1 MGRTHPATGGV
12 PLHDGLL
19 LQYIPWGDPT
29 EATASQA
36 LGEAQHF
43 FYDSPEC
50 SERIPVPPARQHPV
64 PETRGGASRS
74 KLPGGIYLFE
84 SRADRVR
91 MGFALSTGRAAVAP
105 QLKRLRDIDD
115 GHLLHQALQQYQE
128 WYEASPE
135 KAAPAFA
142 PGDSVRLA
150 GTRETFTVHKV
161 TPIRDG
167 SVQYR
172 LRDAAGGRR
181 MAFEEDL
188 EALPTSAQD
197 PEDWILRPPAPAD
210 RTALA
215 LTLAKLST
223 PLTDV
228 VYSYQSSRTVF
239 RPYQFRPV
247 LKLMSSD
254 RQRLLIADEVGLGKT
269 IEAGLI
275 WNELEQRTH
284 LRRSSGRR
292 GGTHFR
298 GLVVCPAALVTK
310 WQNEMR
316 DRFDRQLRVL
326 DKEGMAELVELFRS
340 GDTSE
345 PFAGVVSLERLRRAG
360 QLDELS
366 ELQPRFDLVIVD
378 EAHYLRNASSRSHA
392 AAALLADWADALI
405 FLSATPLNLGNQD
418 LYNLVHL
425 LDEASFPEPKVFEN
439 QLEPNRHLNAV
450 AVGLAEGAADT
461 PDGARSL
468 HSRLMRV
475 PTSAH
480 GRITARRPE
489 FGRLRELL
497 RAGAPLS
504 PQQRAD
510 ARRCIAELNALAGI
524 VNRTRKA
531 DTPDRKALREA
542 EDVSVRW
549 TPQERAFYDGLH
561 AWCLERAARSGM
573 AAAFAA
579 QMWLRQAA
587 SCIPAMQQR
596 LRERFSPP
604 PAEEEA
610 AEELLYD
617 SEIVEDSEDAS
628 NGSRTRLAASP
639 ASLARELA
647 DQADDLSTLRLLLRE
662 LPVDTKFEQ
671 FKNML
676 HGARTK
682 GMRQAM
688 VFSFFTRTLEYL
700 EERLTPEFKVRVM
713 HGKTPPAERERI
725 MKDFRAGA
733 FDLLLVSEVGSEGLD
748 FEFCNV
754 LVNYDLPW
762 NPMRVE
768 QRIGRLDRFGQQ
780 HEKIFIFNMQV
791 PGTIE
796 TDIFQRLYT
805 RIGVFRDSIGELEP
819 ILRGRLKELHRIV
832 LDPHLSPE
840 QRRRQV
846 DRIAVAQVD
855 REKDLESLNEAQAL
869 LTGLDGLL
877 IEGFDETSP
886 GRGRYLGAREI
897 RGLVECFLT
906 DSGYGLLRDVP
917 HEGDLVDVTGSGDL
931 LKAMYKAMDTGA
943 FPQPRDD
950 LLARLKS
957 GSPTRFSLTASAS
970 SSSGAPLLSVRHP
983 LVRTAQWWYDQ
994 RSETL
999 QRYGRVR
1006 LPGLPPGSRCLVEV
1020 RLARS
1025 DGARSRRELW
1035 TTALDVGTMQEVP
1048 EVGTALLT
1056 SLARGELTGAD
1067 EPLPPDVDALLT
1079 DALEEVQALAALQE
1093 RETKRLYEAE
1103 NTRLAEGRR
1112 ATVSD
1117 TFHVKIARAR
1127 RLALQV
1133 DHPSIR
1139 RLHESRVTHLETR
1152 RDALLAQM
1160 EGESRFSLST
1170 ETVALV
1176 LVEGA

>member
-1 MGRTHPATGGV
+1 MIKAT
-12 PLHDGLL
+12 
-19 LQYIPWGDPT
+19 PT
-29 EATASQA
+29 
-36 LGEAQHF
+36 
-43 FYDSPEC
+43 
-50 SERIPVPPARQHPV
+50 
-64 PETRGGASRS
+64 
-74 KLPGGIYLFE
+74 
-84 SRADRVR
+84 
-91 MGFALSTGRAAVAP
+91 
-105 QLKRLRDIDD
+105 
-115 GHLLHQALQQYQE
+115 
-128 WYEASPE
+128 
-135 KAAPAFA
+135 
-142 PGDSVRLA
+142 
-150 GTRETFTVHKV
+150 
-161 TPIRDG
+161 RDG
-167 SVQYR
+167 GVQYR
-172 LRDAAGGRR
+172 LQDASGGRSR

-188 EALPTSAQD
+188 EALPPSSDD
-197 PEDWILRPPAPAD
+197 PEDWILRPPTPAD

-228 VYSYQSSRTVF
+228 VYSYQSSRTIF

-284 LRRSSGRR
+284 LRRPSGRR

-316 DRFDRQLRVL
+316 DRFDRDLCVL
-326 DKEGMAELVELFRS
+326 DKEGMTKLVELFRS

-360 QLDELS
+360 QLDELA

-450 AVGLAEGAADT
+450 AVGIAEGGADT
-461 PDGARSL
+461 TDGARAL

-475 PTSAH
+475 QTSTY
-480 GRITARRPE
+480 GKITARRPE
-489 FGRLRELL
+489 FRRLRELL
-497 RAGAPLS
+497 STGEPLS
-504 PQQRAD
+504 PRQRAE
-510 ARRCIAELNALAGI
+510 ARRCIAELNALAGV

-542 EDVSVRW
+542 EDVAVRW
-549 TPQERAFYDGLH
+549 TSQERAFYDGLH

-573 AAAFAA
+573 AAGFAA

-596 LRERFSPP
+596 LRERFSPR
-604 PAEEEA
+604 PAEEET

-617 SEIVEDSEDAS
+617 SEVVDDSEDTP
-628 NGSRTRLAASP
+628 NGNRTRSAASP
-639 ASLARELA
+639 ESLAHELA
-647 DQADDLSTLRLLLRE
+647 KQADDLSMLRPLLRE
-662 LPVDTKFEQ
+662 LPVDTKFER
-671 FKNML
+671 FKDML
-676 HGARTK
+676 RGARTK

-713 HGKTPPAERERI
+713 HGKIPPAERERI

-796 TDIFQRLYT
+796 TDIFQRLYS
-805 RIGVFRDSIGELEP
+805 RIGVFQDSIGELEP

-846 DRIAVAQVD
+846 DRIAVARVD
-855 REKDLESLNEAQAL
+855 REKDLESLNKAQAL

-886 GRGRYLGAREI
+886 GRGRYLGPQEI

-917 HEGDLVDVTGSGDL
+917 HEDDLVDVAGSGDL
-931 LKAMYKAMDTGA
+931 LKTMYEAMDTGA
-943 FPQPRDD
+943 FPHPRGD

-957 GSPTRFSLTASAS
+957 GSPTRFCLTASAS
-970 SSSGAPLLSVRHP
+970 SASGVPLLSVRHP
-983 LVRTAQWWYDQ
+983 LVRTAQWWYEQ
-994 RSETL
+994 QPEPL
-999 QRYGRVR
+999 LRYGRAR
-1006 LPGLPPGSRCLVEV
+1006 LPGLPPGSRYLVEV
-1020 RLARS
+1020 RLART
-1025 DGARSRRELW
+1025 DGTRSRRELW
-1035 TTALDVGTMQEVP
+1035 TTAVDIRTMREVP

-1056 SLARGELTGAD
+1056 SLARGELTSAD
-1067 EPLPPDVDALLT
+1067 KSLPAAVDALLT
-1079 DALEEVQALAALQE
+1079 EALEEVQALAAVQE
-1093 RETKRLYEAE
+1093 RTTKRLYEAE
-1103 NTRLAEGRR
+1103 NARLAEGRR

-1117 TFHVKIARAR
+1117 TFHVKISRSR
-1127 RLALQV
+1127 RLAHEV
-1133 DHPSIR
+1133 SHPSIR
-1139 RLHESRVTHLETR
+1139 RLYESRATHLETR
-1152 RDALLAQM
+1152 REALLAQM
-1160 EGESRFSLST
+1160 ERDARFSLST

-1176 LVEGA
+1176 LVEGD

>member
-1 MGRTHPATGGV
+1 M
-12 PLHDGLL
+12 
-19 LQYIPWGDPT
+19 
-29 EATASQA
+29 
-36 LGEAQHF
+36 
-43 FYDSPEC
+43 
-50 SERIPVPPARQHPV
+50 
-64 PETRGGASRS
+64 
-74 KLPGGIYLFE
+74 
-84 SRADRVR
+84 
-91 MGFALSTGRAAVAP
+91 STGRAAVAP

>member
-1 MGRTHPATGGV
+1 MGGSRPTAGDL
-12 PLHDGLL
+12 PLNDDRIR
-19 LQYIPWGDPT
+19 LQYIPWGDPA
-29 EATASQA
+29 EAAA
-36 LGEAQHF
+36 AQTLESAQRF

-50 SERIPVPPARQHPV
+50 SDRVPVPQAQQHPV
-64 PETRGGASRS
+64 PTGGDFRS
-74 KLPGGIYLFE
+74 KLPGGIYIFE
-84 SRADRVR
+84 SRADRVVV
-91 MGFALSTGRAAVAP
+91 GFALGNGTTCVPP
-105 QLKRLRDIDD
+105 QRKRLRDIDD
-115 GHLLHQALQQYQE
+115 GHLLHQALLQYRE
-128 WYEASPE
+128 WCH
-135 KAAPAFA
+135 AAPAHATPAFG

-150 GTRETFTVHKV
+150 GTREVFTVVKA

-167 SVQYR
+167 SIQYR
-172 LRDAAGGRR
+172 LRDARGARR

-188 EALPTSAQD
+188 EALPPDADD
-197 PEDWILRPPAPAD
+197 PEDWIIRPPAPAD
-210 RTALA
+210 RTALV

-284 LRRSSGRR
+284 LRRSPGQR

-316 DRFDRQLRVL
+316 DRFDRQLRIL
-326 DKEGMAELVELFRS
+326 DREGMAELVELFRS
-340 GDTSE
+340 GDTSQ

-360 QLDELS
+360 QLDELA

-450 AVGLAEGAADT
+450 AVGIAEGRADT
-461 PDGARSL
+461 RDGARSL
-468 HSRLMRV
+468 YTQLMRV
-475 PTSAH
+475 KSSTY

-489 FGRLRELL
+489 FHRLRELL
-497 RAGAPLS
+497 SAGEPLS
-504 PQQRAD
+504 SSQRAE

-524 VNRTRKA
+524 INRTRKA
-531 DTPDRKALREA
+531 DTPDRKATREA
-542 EDVSVRW
+542 EDVAVRW
-549 TPQERAFYDGLH
+549 TPQERAFYDDLH

-596 LRERFSPP
+596 LRERFSPRP
-604 PAEEEA
+604 VEEKA

-617 SEIVEDSEDAS
+617 SEVVDDSEDAS
-628 NGSRTRLAASP
+628 TSSRTSTAAS
-639 ASLARELA
+639 ANSLARELA
-647 DQADDLSTLRLLLRE
+647 EQADDLSRLGPLLRD
-662 LPVDTKFEQ
+662 LPVDTKFER
-671 FKNML
+671 FRDML
-676 HGARTK
+676 LGARAK

-700 EERLTPEFKVRVM
+700 AERLTPEFKVRVM
-713 HGKTPPAERERI
+713 HGKTPPADRERI

-796 TDIFQRLYT
+796 TDIFQRLYA
-805 RIGVFRDSIGELEP
+805 RIGVFQDSIGELEP

-832 LDPHLSPE
+832 LDPHLTLE

-855 REKDLESLNEAQAL
+855 REKDLERLNEAQAL

-886 GRGRYLGAREI
+886 GRGRYLGPQEI

-906 DSGYGLLRDVP
+906 DSGFGQLRVVRPD
-917 HEGDLVDVTGSGDL
+917 DNLVEVTGSTDL
-931 LKAMYKAMDTGA
+931 LRAMYEAMDAGA
-943 FPQPRDD
+943 FSHPRDD

-957 GSPTRFSLTASAS
+957 GSPVRFSLTASAS
-970 SSSGAPLLSVRHP
+970 SSSGTPLLSVRHP
-983 LVRTAQWWYDQ
+983 LVRTAQRWYEQ
-994 RSETL
+994 HPEPL
-999 QRYGRVR
+999 LRYGRAR
-1006 LPGLPPGSRCLVEV
+1006 LPGLPPGSRYLVEV
-1020 RLARS
+1020 RLART
-1025 DGARSRRELW
+1025 DGTRSRRELW
-1035 TTALDVGTMQEVP
+1035 TTAVDVETMREVP

-1056 SLARGELTGAD
+1056 ALARGELISAD
-1067 EPLPPDVDALLT
+1067 VPLPADIDTLLAEALQ
-1079 DALEEVQALAALQE
+1079 EVQALAAVQE
-1093 RETKRLYEAE
+1093 RTSKLAYEAE

-1117 TFHVKIARAR
+1117 TFQLKISRSR
-1127 RLALQV
+1127 RLAHEV
-1133 DHPSIR
+1133 SHPSIR
-1139 RLHESRVTHLETR
+1139 RLYESRTTHLETR

-1160 EGESRFSLST
+1160 EREARFSLST

-1176 LVEGA
+1176 LVEGE

>member
-1 MGRTHPATGGV
+1 MSDGG
-12 PLHDGLL
+12 
-19 LQYIPWGDPT
+19 
-29 EATASQA
+29 
-36 LGEAQHF
+36 
-43 FYDSPEC
+43 
-50 SERIPVPPARQHPV
+50 
-64 PETRGGASRS
+64 
-74 KLPGGIYLFE
+74 
-84 SRADRVR
+84 
-91 MGFALSTGRAAVAP
+91 AAVAP
-105 QLKRLRDIDD
+105 QLKRLRDVDD
-115 GHLLHQALQQYQE
+115 GHLLHQALLQYQE
-128 WYEASPE
+128 WCA
-135 KAAPAFA
+135 AAPEEATPAFG
-142 PGDSVRLA
+142 PGDLVRLA
-150 GTRETFTVHKV
+150 GRREAFTVIKV
-161 TPIRDG
+161 TPTRDG
-167 SVQYR
+167 GVQYR
-172 LRDAAGGRR
+172 LQDAAGRRR

-188 EALPTSAQD
+188 EALPPSTED

-360 QLDELS
+360 QLDELA

-450 AVGLAEGAADT
+450 AVGLAEGSADT

-489 FGRLRELL
+489 FRRLRELL
-497 RAGAPLS
+497 RTGAPLS
-504 PQQRAD
+504 PQQRAE
-510 ARRCIAELNALAGI
+510 ARRCIAELNALAGV

-542 EDVSVRW
+542 EDVKVVW
-549 TPQERAFYDGLH
+549 TSRERAFYDDLH
-561 AWCLERAARSGM
+561 AWCLERAARSGT
-573 AAAFAA
+573 AAGFAA

-596 LRERFSPP
+596 LRERFSPQP
-604 PAEEEA
+604 TEDEA

-617 SEIVEDSEDAS
+617 SEVVDDSADTL
-628 NGSRTRLAASP
+628 NGSRARSAASP
-639 ASLARELA
+639 ESLARELA
-647 DQADDLSTLRLLLRE
+647 EQADDLSTLRSLLRE
-662 LPVDTKFEQ
+662 LPVDTKFER
-671 FKNML
+671 FADML
-676 HGARTK
+676 RGARAK

-713 HGKTPPAERERI
+713 HGKTPPVERERV

-780 HEKIFIFNMQV
+780 HEKIFVFNMQV

-796 TDIFQRLYT
+796 TDIFQRLYE
-805 RIGVFRDSIGELEP
+805 RIGVFQDSIGELEP

-832 LDPHLSPE
+832 LDPHLTAE
-840 QRRRQV
+840 QRQRQV
-846 DRIAVAQVD
+846 DRIAVARVD
-855 REKDLESLNEAQAL
+855 REKDLETLNDAQAL

-877 IEGFDETSP
+877 IEGFDENSP
-886 GRGRYLGAREI
+886 GGGRYLGPREI

-906 DSGYGLLRDVP
+906 DSGYGLLREVP
-917 HEGDLVDVTGSGDL
+917 HEDDLVDISGSGDL
-931 LKAMYKAMDTGA
+931 LRTMYSAMDAGA
-943 FPQPRDD
+943 FSQPRGD

-957 GSPTRFSLTASAS
+957 DGPMRACFTASTSSAS
-970 SSSGAPLLSVRHP
+970 GVPLLSVRHP

-994 RSETL
+994 RSEML

-1006 LPGLPPGSRCLVEV
+1006 LPGLPPGSRYLVEV
-1020 RLARS
+1020 RLARA
-1025 DGARSRRELW
+1025 DGTRSRRELW
-1035 TTALDVGTMQEVP
+1035 TTAVDVRTMREVA

-1067 EPLPPDVDALLT
+1067 EPLSADADALLT
-1079 DALEEVQALAALQE
+1079 DALEEVQALAAVQE
-1093 RETKRLYEAE
+1093 RTTKRLYEAE

>member
-1 MGRTHPATGGV
+1 M
-12 PLHDGLL
+12 LHRAL
-19 LQYIPWGDPT
+19 LQYREWCAAVPD
-29 EATASQA
+29 EAT
-36 LGEAQHF
+36 
-43 FYDSPEC
+43 
-50 SERIPVPPARQHPV
+50 
-64 PETRGGASRS
+64 
-74 KLPGGIYLFE
+74 
-84 SRADRVR
+84 
-91 MGFALSTGRAAVAP
+91 
-105 QLKRLRDIDD
+105 
-115 GHLLHQALQQYQE
+115 
-128 WYEASPE
+128 
-135 KAAPAFA
+135 PAFVR
-142 PGDSVRLA
+142 GNLVRLA
-150 GTRETFTVHKV
+150 GRQETFTVLKA
-161 TPIRDG
+161 TPTRDG

-172 LRDAAGGRR
+172 LQDATGGRR
-181 MAFEEDL
+181 LAFEEDL
-188 EALPTSAQD
+188 EALPPSTDD

-284 LRRSSGRR
+284 LRRSSGGRS
-292 GGTHFR
+292 GTHFR

-316 DRFDRQLRVL
+316 DRFDRHLRVL

-360 QLDELS
+360 QLDELA

-450 AVGLAEGAADT
+450 AVGLTEGRADT

-475 PTSAH
+475 QTSTY

-489 FGRLRELL
+489 FLRLKELL
-497 RAGAPLS
+497 KSGAPLS
-504 PQQRAD
+504 PHQRAE
-510 ARRCIAELNALAGI
+510 ARRCIAELNALAGV

-542 EDVSVRW
+542 KDVAVAW
-549 TPQERAFYDGLH
+549 TSQEREFYDNLH

-573 AAAFAA
+573 AAGFAA

-596 LRERFSPP
+596 LRERFSPR

-610 AEELLYD
+610 AEELLYE
-617 SEIVEDSEDAS
+617 SEVVDDATDENS
-628 NGSRTRLAASP
+628 PVPAAS
-639 ASLARELA
+639 AEKLAREMA
-647 DQADDLSTLRLLLRE
+647 EQADDLSALRSLLRE
-662 LPVDTKFEQ
+662 LPVDTKFERFTQ
-671 FKNML
+671 ML
-676 HGARTK
+676 RSARTK

-713 HGKTPPAERERI
+713 HGKTPPVERERI
-725 MKDFRAGA
+725 MKDFRDGA

-796 TDIFQRLYT
+796 TDIFQRLYM
-805 RIGVFRDSIGELEP
+805 RIGVFQDSIGELEP

-832 LDPHLSPE
+832 LDPHLTPE
-840 QRRRQV
+840 QRRHQV
-846 DRIAVAQVD
+846 DRIEVARVD
-855 REKDLESLNEAQAL
+855 REKDLESLNDAQAL

-886 GRGRYLGAREI
+886 GKGRYLGPKEI

-906 DSGYGLLRDVP
+906 DSGYGRLREVP
-917 HEGDLVDVTGSGDL
+917 HEDDLVDIAGSSDL
-931 LKAMYKAMDTGA
+931 LKAMYEAMDAGA
-943 FPQPRDD
+943 FPHPRGD
-950 LLARLKS
+950 LLGRLKS
-957 GSPTRFSLTASAS
+957 GSPMRFCFTASVS
-970 SSSGAPLLSVRHP
+970 SASGAPLLSVRHP

-994 RSETL
+994 RPEL
-999 QRYGRVR
+999 LLRYGRAR
-1006 LPGLPPGSRCLVEV
+1006 LPGLPPGSHYLVEV
-1020 RLARS
+1020 RLART
-1025 DGARSRRELW
+1025 DGTRSRRELW
-1035 TTALDVGTMQEVP
+1035 TTAVDIRTMREVP

-1056 SLARGELTGAD
+1056 SLARGELTGTD
-1067 EPLPPDVDALLT
+1067 EPLPADVDT
-1079 DALEEVQALAALQE
+1079 MIVETLEEVQALAAVQE
-1093 RETKRLYEAE
+1093 RATKRLYEAE
-1103 NTRLAEGRR
+1103 NMRLAEGRR
-1112 ATVSD
+1112 ATVRD
-1117 TFHVKIARAR
+1117 TLQLKIARAR
-1127 RLALQV
+1127 RLAHEV

-1160 EGESRFSLST
+1160 ERDARFSLST
-1170 ETVALV
+1170 EPVALV
-1176 LVEGA
+1176 LVEGD

>member
-1 MGRTHPATGGV
+1 M
-12 PLHDGLL
+12 
-19 LQYIPWGDPT
+19 
-29 EATASQA
+29 EALT
-36 LGEAQHF
+36 EAQHM
-43 FYDSPEC
+43 FYDSPEY
-50 SERIPVPPARQHPV
+50 SDRIPVPAARQHPV
-64 PETRGGASRS
+64 PQAIGGDARSR
-74 KLPGGIYLFE
+74 LPRGIYLFE
-84 SRADRVR
+84 SRADRFLV
-91 MGFALSTGRAAVAP
+91 GFALCSGADAVAP
-105 QLKRLRDIDD
+105 QRKRLRDIDD
-115 GHLLHQALQQYQE
+115 GHMLHRALLQYRE
-128 WYEASPE
+128 WC
-135 KAAPAFA
+135 AAVPDEVTPAFA
-142 PGDSVRLA
+142 RGDLVRLA
-150 GTRETFTVHKV
+150 ARQETFTVIRA
-161 TPIRDG
+161 TPTRDG
-167 SVQYR
+167 GIHYR
-172 LRDAAGGRR
+172 LQDATGRHR

-188 EALPTSAQD
+188 EALPPSTEE
-197 PEDWILRPPAPAD
+197 PEDWILRPPVAAD

-284 LRRSSGRR
+284 LRRASVRR

-316 DRFDRQLRVL
+316 DRFDRHLRVL

-340 GDTSE
+340 GDTNE

-360 QLDELS
+360 QLDELA

-425 LDEASFPEPKVFEN
+425 LDESSFPDPKVFEN
-439 QLEPNRHLNAV
+439 QIEPNRHLNAV
-450 AVGLAEGAADT
+450 AVGLAAGDADG
-461 PDGARSL
+461 PDGIRAL

-475 PTSAH
+475 PTSAY
-480 GRITARRPE
+480 GRITAQRPE
-489 FGRLRELL
+489 FRRLQELL
-497 RAGAPLS
+497 ATSAPLS
-504 PQQRAD
+504 PQQLAE
-510 ARRCIAELNALAGI
+510 ARRCIAELNALAGV

-542 EDVSVRW
+542 EDVAVRW
-549 TPQERAFYDGLH
+549 TSQERAFYDNLH
-561 AWCLERAARSGM
+561 AWCLERAARSGT
-573 AAAFAA
+573 AAGFAA

-596 LRERFSPP
+596 LRERFSPRT
-604 PAEEEA
+604 AEDEA
-610 AEELLYD
+610 IEELLYE
-617 SEIVEDSEDAS
+617 SEAVDDTEDVPNDNAS
-628 NGSRTRLAASP
+628 GSAASP
-639 ASLARELA
+639 ERLARELQ
-647 DQADDLSTLRLLLRE
+647 DQADDLSALRSLLGQ
-662 LPVDTKFEQ
+662 LPVDTKFER
-671 FKNML
+671 FAEML
-676 HGARTK
+676 RNARGR

-713 HGKTPPAERERI
+713 HGRTPPIERERI
-725 MKDFRAGA
+725 MKDFRAGE

-796 TDIFQRLYT
+796 TDIFQRLYA
-805 RIGVFRDSIGELEP
+805 RIGVFQDSIGELEP

-832 LDPHLSPE
+832 LDPRLTPE

-846 DRIAVAQVD
+846 DRIAVARAD
-855 REKDLESLNEAQAL
+855 REKDLETLNDAQAL

-886 GRGRYLGAREI
+886 GRGRYLGPKEI
-897 RGLVECFLT
+897 RGLVECFLA
-906 DSGYGLLRDVP
+906 DSGYGLLREVA
-917 HEGDLVDVTGSGDL
+917 HEDDLVDIMGSRDL
-931 LKAMYKAMDTGA
+931 LTTMYAAMDAGA
-943 FPQPRDD
+943 FPHPRGD
-950 LLARLKS
+950 LLARMKS
-957 GSPTRFSLTASAS
+957 GSPMRACFTASTS
-970 SSSGAPLLSVRHP
+970 SVHGVPLLSVRHP
-983 LVRTAQWWYDQ
+983 VVRTAQWWYDQ
-994 RSETL
+994 RPDL
-999 QRYGRVR
+999 LLRYGRAR
-1006 LPGLPPGSRCLVEV
+1006 LPGLPPGSRYLVEV
-1020 RLARS
+1020 RLART
-1025 DGARSRRELW
+1025 DGTRSRRELW
-1035 TTALDVGTMQEVP
+1035 TTTVDIRTMQEMP

-1056 SLARGELTGAD
+1056 SLARGELTHAD
-1067 EPLPPDVDALLT
+1067 EPLPVGIDELLAEAL
-1079 DALEEVQALAALQE
+1079 AEVQALAAVQE
-1093 RETKRLYEAE
+1093 RTTKRLYEAE
-1103 NTRLAEGRR
+1103 NTRLAQGRR
-1112 ATVSD
+1112 ATVRD
-1117 TFHVKIARAR
+1117 TFQVKIAGAR
-1127 RLALQV
+1127 RLAHEV
-1133 DHPSIR
+1133 AHPSIR

-1160 EGESRFSLST
+1160 ERESRFSLST
-1170 ETVALV
+1170 ETISLV
-1176 LVEGA
+1176 LVEGT

>member
-1 MGRTHPATGGV
+1 MP
-12 PLHDGLL
+12 
-19 LQYIPWGDPT
+19 
-29 EATASQA
+29 EA
-36 LGEAQHF
+36 
-43 FYDSPEC
+43 
-50 SERIPVPPARQHPV
+50 
-64 PETRGGASRS
+64 RGGGPRS
-74 KLPGGIYLFE
+74 ELPGGIYLFE
-84 SRADRVR
+84 SRADRVLV
-91 MGFALSTGRAAVAP
+91 GFALSDGGAAVAP
-105 QLKRLRDIDD
+105 QLKRLRDVDD
-115 GHLLHQALQQYQE
+115 GHLLHQALLQYQE
-128 WYEASPE
+128 WCA
-135 KAAPAFA
+135 AAPEEATPAFG
-142 PGDSVRLA
+142 PGDLVRLA
-150 GTRETFTVHKV
+150 GRREAFTVIKV
-161 TPIRDG
+161 TPTRDG
-167 SVQYR
+167 GVQYR
-172 LRDAAGGRR
+172 LQDAAGRRR

-188 EALPTSAQD
+188 EALPPSTED

-247 LKLMSSD
+247 LRLMSSD

-360 QLDELS
+360 QLDELA

-378 EAHYLRNASSRSHA
+378 EAHYLRNASSRSHT

-450 AVGLAEGAADT
+450 AVGLAEGVADT

-480 GRITARRPE
+480 GKITARRPE

-497 RAGAPLS
+497 RTGAPLS
-504 PQQRAD
+504 PQQRAE

-542 EDVSVRW
+542 KDVAVHW

-596 LRERFSPP
+596 LRERFSPR

-617 SEIVEDSEDAS
+617 SEVVDDSEDAPNS
-628 NGSRTRLAASP
+628 SRTRSATSP
-639 ASLARELA
+639 ESLARELA
-647 DQADDLSTLRLLLRE
+647 EQADNLSTLRPLLRE

-671 FKNML
+671 FKGML
-676 HGARTK
+676 RGARDK

-796 TDIFQRLYT
+796 TDIFQRLYA
-805 RIGVFRDSIGELEP
+805 RIGVFQDSIGELEP

-886 GRGRYLGAREI
+886 GKGRYLGPREI

-906 DSGYGLLRDVP
+906 DSGYGLLRDVL
-917 HEGDLVDVTGSGDL
+917 HESDLVDVTGSGDL
-931 LKAMYKAMDTGA
+931 LKVMYEAMDTGA
-943 FPQPRDD
+943 FPHPRDD

-983 LVRTAQWWYDQ
+983 LVRTAQWWYEQ
-994 RSETL
+994 HSEL
-999 QRYGRVR
+999 LLRYGRAR
-1006 LPGLPPGSRCLVEV
+1006 LPGLPPGSRYLVEV
-1020 RLARS
+1020 RLARA
-1025 DGARSRRELW
+1025 DGTRSRRELW
-1035 TTALDVGTMQEVP
+1035 TTAVDVRTMREVP

-1067 EPLPPDVDALLT
+1067 EPLSADANALLT
-1079 DALEEVQALAALQE
+1079 DALEEVQALAAVQE
-1093 RETKRLYEAE
+1093 RTTKRLYEA
-1103 NTRLAEGRR
+1103 
-1112 ATVSD
+1112 
-1117 TFHVKIARAR
+1117 
-1127 RLALQV
+1127 
-1133 DHPSIR
+1133 
-1139 RLHESRVTHLETR
+1139 
-1152 RDALLAQM
+1152 
-1160 EGESRFSLST
+1160 
-1170 ETVALV
+1170 
-1176 LVEGA
+1176 

>member
-1 MGRTHPATGGV
+1 MPG
-12 PLHDGLL
+12 
-19 LQYIPWGDPT
+19 
-29 EATASQA
+29 
-36 LGEAQHF
+36 
-43 FYDSPEC
+43 
-50 SERIPVPPARQHPV
+50 
-64 PETRGGASRS
+64 TRGGASRS
-74 KLPGGIYLFE
+74 RLPSGIYLFE
-84 SRADRVR
+84 SRADRARV
-91 MGFALSTGRAAVAP
+91 GFALSNGGDAVAP

-115 GHLLHQALQQYQE
+115 DHLLYQALQQYQE
-128 WYEASPE
+128 WCKASPE
-135 KAAPAFA
+135 KSAPAFA

-150 GTRETFTVHKV
+150 GTREVFTVHKV

-172 LRDAAGGRR
+172 LRDAAGGIR

-188 EALPTSAQD
+188 EALPTSTDD

-326 DKEGMAELVELFRS
+326 DKEGMTELVELFRS

-497 RAGAPLS
+497 RTGAPLS
-504 PQQRAD
+504 PQQRAE

-542 EDVSVRW
+542 EDVSVHW

-596 LRERFSPP
+596 LRERFSPR

-617 SEIVEDSEDAS
+617 SEIVDDSEDAS

-676 HGARTK
+676 RGARTK

-796 TDIFQRLYT
+796 TDIFQRLYA
-805 RIGVFRDSIGELEP
+805 RIGVFQDSIGELEP

-886 GRGRYLGAREI
+886 GRGRYLGPREI

-917 HEGDLVDVTGSGDL
+917 HEDDLVDVSGSGDL
-931 LKAMYKAMDTGA
+931 LKVMYEAMDTGA
-943 FPQPRDD
+943 FPHPRDD

-970 SSSGAPLLSVRHP
+970 STSGTPLLSVRHP
-983 LVRTAQWWYDQ
+983 LVRTAQWWYEQ
-994 RSETL
+994 HPEPL
-999 QRYGRVR
+999 LRYGRAR
-1006 LPGLPPGSRCLVEV
+1006 LPGLPPGSRYLVEV
-1020 RLARS
+1020 RLART
-1025 DGARSRRELW
+1025 DGTRSRRELW
-1035 TTALDVGTMQEVP
+1035 TTAVEVGTMREVP

-1056 SLARGELTGAD
+1056 SLARGELTSAD
-1067 EPLPPDVDALLT
+1067 EPLPADIDMSLA

-1093 RETKRLYEAE
+1093 RTTKRLYEAE

-1117 TFHVKIARAR
+1117 TFQVKIARAR

>member
-1 MGRTHPATGGV
+1 MPQA
-12 PLHDGLL
+12 HDG
-19 LQYIPWGDPT
+19 GT
-29 EATASQA
+29 
-36 LGEAQHF
+36 G
-43 FYDSPEC
+43 
-50 SERIPVPPARQHPV
+50 
-64 PETRGGASRS
+64 S

-84 SRADRVR
+84 SRADRTLV
-91 MGFALSTGRAAVAP
+91 GFALSKGETAVAS
-105 QLKRLRDIDD
+105 QLKRLRDVDD
-115 GHLLHQALQQYQE
+115 GHLLHQALLQYKV
-128 WYEASPE
+128 WH
-135 KAAPAFA
+135 AAVRDEVTPTFA
-142 PGDSVRLA
+142 LGDLVRLA
-150 GTRETFTVHKV
+150 GRRETLTVVKA

-172 LRDAAGGRR
+172 LQDATGGRR

-188 EALPTSAQD
+188 EALPPSTDD

-228 VYSYQSSRTVF
+228 VYSYQSSRTLF

-247 LKLMSSD
+247 LKLMSSE

-284 LRRSSGRR
+284 LRRASARR

-310 WQNEMR
+310 WQHEMR
-316 DRFDRQLRVL
+316 DRFDRHLRVL

-360 QLDELS
+360 QLDELAS
-366 ELQPRFDLVIVD
+366 LQPRFDLVIVD

-425 LDEASFPEPKVFEN
+425 LDESSFPDPRVFEN

-450 AVGLAEGAADT
+450 AVGLTNGDADT
-461 PDGARSL
+461 PDGARAL

-475 PTSAH
+475 QTSSY
-480 GRITARRPE
+480 GRITAHRPE
-489 FGRLRELL
+489 FRRLRELL
-497 RAGAPLS
+497 NTGAPLS
-504 PQQRAD
+504 PQQRAE
-510 ARRCIAELNALAGI
+510 ARRCIAELNALAGV

-542 EDVSVRW
+542 EDVAVRW
-549 TPQERAFYDGLH
+549 TSQERAFYDDLH
-561 AWCLERAARSGM
+561 TWCLQRAARSGT
-573 AAAFAA
+573 AAGFAA

-596 LRERFSPP
+596 LRERFSPR
-604 PAEEEA
+604 PAEDEA
-610 AEELLYD
+610 VEELLYESEVVDD
-617 SEIVEDSEDAS
+617 SEAAPNDNAS
-628 NGSRTRLAASP
+628 RSSAS
-639 ASLARELA
+639 ADRIARELA
-647 DQADDLSTLRLLLRE
+647 EQADDLSTLHSLLRQ
-662 LPVDTKFEQ
+662 LPVDTKFER
-671 FKNML
+671 FAEML
-676 HGARTK
+676 RGARAK

-688 VFSFFTRTLEYL
+688 VFSFFTRTLDYL

-713 HGKTPPAERERI
+713 HGKTPPIERERI
-725 MKDFRAGA
+725 MKDFRSGA

-805 RIGVFRDSIGELEP
+805 RIGVFQDSIGELEP

-832 LDPHLSPE
+832 LDPHLTPE

-846 DRIAVAQVD
+846 DRIAVARVD
-855 REKDLESLNEAQAL
+855 REKDLETLNDAQAL

-877 IEGFDETSP
+877 IEGFDESSP
-886 GRGRYLGAREI
+886 GRGRYLGPQEI
-897 RGLVECFLT
+897 RGLVECFLR
-906 DSGYGLLRDVP
+906 DSGYGLLREVP
-917 HEGDLVDVTGSGDL
+917 HEDGLVDITGSGDL
-931 LKAMYKAMDTGA
+931 LRAMYAAMDAGA
-943 FPQPRDD
+943 FPQPRGD

-957 GSPTRFSLTASAS
+957 GSPMQACFTASAS
-970 SSSGAPLLSVRHP
+970 SASGVPLLSVRHP

-994 RSETL
+994 HPEL
-999 QRYGRVR
+999 LLRYGRVR
-1006 LPGLPPGSRCLVEV
+1006 LPGLPPGSRYLVEV
-1020 RLARS
+1020 RLART
-1025 DGARSRRELW
+1025 DGTRSRRELW
-1035 TTALDVGTMQEVP
+1035 TTAVDVRTMREVP

-1056 SLARGELTGAD
+1056 CLARGELTGAE
-1067 EPLPPDVDALLT
+1067 EPLPVGIDASLADT
-1079 DALEEVQALAALQE
+1079 LEEVQALAALQE
-1093 RETKRLYEAE
+1093 RTTKRLYEAE
-1103 NTRLAEGRR
+1103 NTRFAEGRR

-1117 TFHVKIARAR
+1117 TFQVKIAGAR
-1127 RLALQV
+1127 RLAHEV
-1133 DHPSIR
+1133 NHHSIR

-1160 EGESRFSLST
+1160 ERDSRFSLST

-1176 LVEGA
+1176 LVEGS

>member
-1 MGRTHPATGGV
+1 M
-12 PLHDGLL
+12 
-19 LQYIPWGDPT
+19 
-29 EATASQA
+29 
-36 LGEAQHF
+36 EAQHF

-50 SERIPVPPARQHPV
+50 SERIPVLPARRHPV
-64 PETRGGASRS
+64 PGARGGDSRS

-84 SRADRVR
+84 SRADRVLV
-91 MGFALSTGRAAVAP
+91 GFALSNAGAAVAP
-105 QLKRLRDIDD
+105 QLKRLRDVDD
-115 GHLLHQALQQYQE
+115 GHLLHQALLQYQE
-128 WYEASPE
+128 WCAAVPE
-135 KAAPAFA
+135 EVTPAFGR
-142 PGDSVRLA
+142 GDLVRLA
-150 GTRETFTVHKV
+150 GRREAFTVTKV
-161 TPIRDG
+161 TPTRDG
-167 SVQYR
+167 GVQYR
-172 LRDAAGGRR
+172 LQDAAGGRH

-188 EALPTSAQD
+188 EALPPSTED
-197 PEDWILRPPAPAD
+197 PEDWVLRPPAPAD

-292 GGTHFR
+292 RGTHFR

-310 WQNEMR
+310 WRNEMR

-360 QLDELS
+360 QLDELA

-425 LDEASFPEPKVFEN
+425 LDEASFPDPKVFEN

-475 PTSAH
+475 PSSAH

-497 RAGAPLS
+497 RSGEPLS
-504 PQQRAD
+504 PQQRAE
-510 ARRCIAELNALAGI
+510 ARRCIAELNALAGV

-542 EDVSVRW
+542 KDVAVRW
-549 TPQERAFYDGLH
+549 TSQERAFYDGLH

-596 LRERFSPP
+596 LRERFSPRP
-604 PAEEEA
+604 TEEEA

-617 SEIVEDSEDAS
+617 SGVVDDSEDGT
-628 NGSRTRLAASP
+628 NGGGTKSAASP
-639 ASLARELA
+639 ESLARELA
-647 DQADDLSTLRLLLRE
+647 EQADDLSTLRPLLRE

-671 FKNML
+671 FKDML
-676 HGARTK
+676 RGARTK

-713 HGKTPPAERERI
+713 HGKTPPVERERI

-805 RIGVFRDSIGELEP
+805 RIGVFQDSIGELEP

-855 REKDLESLNEAQAL
+855 REKDLENLNEAQAL

-886 GRGRYLGAREI
+886 GRGRYLGPREI

-906 DSGYGLLRDVP
+906 DSGYGVLRDVP
-917 HEGDLVDVTGSGDL
+917 HEDDLVDVTGSGGL
-931 LKAMYKAMDTGA
+931 LKVMYEAMDTGA
-943 FPQPRDD
+943 FPHPRDD

-983 LVRTAQWWYDQ
+983 LVRTAQWWYEQ
-994 RSETL
+994 HSEPL
-999 QRYGRVR
+999 LRYGRAR
-1006 LPGLPPGSRCLVEV
+1006 LPGLPPGSRYLVEV

-1025 DGARSRRELW
+1025 DGTRSRRELW
-1035 TTALDVGTMQEVP
+1035 TTAVDVGTMREVS

-1056 SLARGELTGAD
+1056 SLARGELTRTD
-1067 EPLPPDVDALLT
+1067 QPLPPDVDALLP

-1093 RETKRLYEAE
+1093 RTTKRVYEAE

-1117 TFHVKIARAR
+1117 TFQVKITRAR

-1139 RLHESRVTHLETR
+1139 RIHESRVTHLETR

>member
-1 MGRTHPATGGV
+1 
-12 PLHDGLL
+12 
-19 LQYIPWGDPT
+19 
-29 EATASQA
+29 
-36 LGEAQHF
+36 
-43 FYDSPEC
+43 
-50 SERIPVPPARQHPV
+50 
-64 PETRGGASRS
+64 
-74 KLPGGIYLFE
+74 
-84 SRADRVR
+84 
-91 MGFALSTGRAAVAP
+91 
-105 QLKRLRDIDD
+105 
-115 GHLLHQALQQYQE
+115 
-128 WYEASPE
+128 
-135 KAAPAFA
+135 
-142 PGDSVRLA
+142 
-150 GTRETFTVHKV
+150 
-161 TPIRDG
+161 
-167 SVQYR
+167 
-172 LRDAAGGRR
+172 

>member
-1 MGRTHPATGGV
+1 
-12 PLHDGLL
+12 
-19 LQYIPWGDPT
+19 
-29 EATASQA
+29 
-36 LGEAQHF
+36 
-43 FYDSPEC
+43 
-50 SERIPVPPARQHPV
+50 
-64 PETRGGASRS
+64 
-74 KLPGGIYLFE
+74 
-84 SRADRVR
+84 
-91 MGFALSTGRAAVAP
+91 
-105 QLKRLRDIDD
+105 
-115 GHLLHQALQQYQE
+115 
-128 WYEASPE
+128 
-135 KAAPAFA
+135 
-142 PGDSVRLA
+142 
-150 GTRETFTVHKV
+150 
-161 TPIRDG
+161 
-167 SVQYR
+167 
-172 LRDAAGGRR
+172 

-188 EALPTSAQD
+188 EALPPSSDD

-228 VYSYQSSRTVF
+228 VYSYQSSRTIF

-284 LRRSSGRR
+284 LRRTSGRR

-316 DRFDRQLRVL
+316 DRFDRHLRVL

-360 QLDELS
+360 QLDELA

-450 AVGLAEGAADT
+450 AVGLAKGGTDT
-461 PDGARSL
+461 TDGARAL

-475 PTSAH
+475 QTSTH
-480 GRITARRPE
+480 GRITAQRPE
-489 FGRLRELL
+489 FRRLRELL
-497 RAGAPLS
+497 STGAPLS
-504 PQQRAD
+504 PQQRAE
-510 ARRCIAELNALAGI
+510 ARRCIAELNALAGV

-542 EDVSVRW
+542 ADVAVRW
-549 TPQERAFYDGLH
+549 TPQERTFYDDLH
-561 AWCLERAARSGM
+561 AWCLKRAARSGM
-573 AAAFAA
+573 AAGFAA

-587 SCIPAMQQR
+587 SCIPAMQRR
-596 LRERFSPP
+596 LRERFSPR

-610 AEELLYD
+610 VEELLYESGVVD
-617 SEIVEDSEDAS
+617 DSEDAP
-628 NGSRTRLAASP
+628 NDRRTRPTTSP
-639 ASLARELA
+639 ANLTRELA
-647 DQADDLSTLRLLLRE
+647 EQADDLSTLHSLLRG
-662 LPVDTKFEQ
+662 LPVDTKFER
-671 FKNML
+671 FADML
-676 HGARTK
+676 RSARAK

-700 EERLTPEFKVRVM
+700 EERLAPEFKVRVM
-713 HGKTPPAERERI
+713 HGKTPPSERERI
-725 MKDFRAGA
+725 MRDFRAGA

-796 TDIFQRLYT
+796 TDIFQRLYA
-805 RIGVFRDSIGELEP
+805 RIGVFQDSIGELEP

-832 LDPHLSPE
+832 LDPHLTLE
-840 QRRRQV
+840 QRRHQV
-846 DRIAVAQVD
+846 DRIAVARVD
-855 REKDLESLNEAQAL
+855 REKDLESLNDAQAL

-886 GRGRYLGAREI
+886 GRGRYLGPQEI

-917 HEGDLVDVTGSGDL
+917 HEDDLVDVTGSGDL
-931 LKAMYKAMDTGA
+931 LKAMYEAMDTGA
-943 FPQPRDD
+943 FPHPRGD
-950 LLARLKS
+950 LLGRLRS
-957 GSPTRFSLTASAS
+957 GSSTRFCLTASAS
-970 SSSGAPLLSVRHP
+970 SASGAPLLSVRHP
-983 LVRTAQWWYDQ
+983 LVRTAQWWYEE
-994 RSETL
+994 RPEL
-999 QRYGRVR
+999 LLRYGRAR
-1006 LPGLPPGSRCLVEV
+1006 LPGLPPGSRYLVEV
-1020 RLARS
+1020 RLART
-1025 DGARSRRELW
+1025 DGTRSRRELW
-1035 TTALDVGTMQEVP
+1035 TTAVDSQTMREVP

-1056 SLARGELTGAD
+1056 SLARGELTGTD
-1067 EPLPPDVDALLT
+1067 EPLPDDVDALIVE
-1079 DALEEVQALAALQE
+1079 ALDEVQALAAVQE
-1093 RETKRLYEAE
+1093 RTTKRLYEAE

-1112 ATVSD
+1112 ATVRD
-1117 TFHVKIARAR
+1117 TLQLKIARAR
-1127 RLALQV
+1127 RLAHEV

-1152 RDALLAQM
+1152 QDALLAQM
-1160 EGESRFSLST
+1160 KRDSRFSLST

>member
-1 MGRTHPATGGV
+1 M
-12 PLHDGLL
+12 
-19 LQYIPWGDPT
+19 
-29 EATASQA
+29 
-36 LGEAQHF
+36 
-43 FYDSPEC
+43 
-50 SERIPVPPARQHPV
+50 
-64 PETRGGASRS
+64 
-74 KLPGGIYLFE
+74 
-84 SRADRVR
+84 
-91 MGFALSTGRAAVAP
+91 
-105 QLKRLRDIDD
+105 
-115 GHLLHQALQQYQE
+115 LHQALLQYQE
-128 WYEASPE
+128 WCATAPDETEPE
-135 KAAPAFA
+135 FKFVR
-142 PGDSVRLA
+142 GDLVRLA
-150 GTRETFTVHKV
+150 AGTQTLTVIKARLL
-161 TPIRDG
+161 RDG
-167 SVQYR
+167 SVQYT
-172 LRDAAGGRR
+172 LQDANGRR
-181 MAFEEDL
+181 IMAFEEDL
-188 EALPTSAQD
+188 EALPPDTKD

-284 LRRSSGRR
+284 LRRTSGRR

-316 DRFDRQLRVL
+316 DRFDRRLSVL

-360 QLDELS
+360 QLDELA

-425 LDEASFPEPKVFEN
+425 LDESSFPDPKVFEN

-450 AVGLAEGAADT
+450 AVGLAKGNAAT
-461 PDGARSL
+461 PDGARAL
-468 HSRLMRV
+468 RSRLMRV
-475 PTSAH
+475 PTSAY
-480 GRITARRPE
+480 GKITAQRPE
-489 FGRLRELL
+489 FQRLLELL
-497 RAGAPLS
+497 STGAPPS
-504 PQQRAD
+504 PQQFAE
-510 ARRCIAELNALAGI
+510 ARRCIAELNALAGV

-542 EDVSVRW
+542 EDIAVRW
-549 TPQERAFYDGLH
+549 TPQERAFYDDLH
-561 AWCLERAARSGM
+561 AWCLKRAARSGT
-573 AAAFAA
+573 AAGFAA

-596 LRERFSPP
+596 LRERFSLLL
-604 PAEEEA
+604 AEDEA
-610 AEELLYD
+610 VEELLYE
-617 SEIVEDSEDAS
+617 SEVVDDTEDVLNDNVS
-628 NGSRTRLAASP
+628 GSVTSP
-639 ASLARELA
+639 EKVARELA
-647 DQADDLSTLRLLLRE
+647 EQADELSALRPLLRE
-662 LPVDTKFEQ
+662 LPVDTKFER
-671 FKNML
+671 FAEML
-676 HGARTK
+676 RGARAK

-700 EERLTPEFKVRVM
+700 QERLTPEFKVRVM
-713 HGKTPPAERERI
+713 HGKVHPTDRARI
-725 MKDFRAGA
+725 MKDFRAGE

-780 HEKIFIFNMQV
+780 YEKIFIFNMQV

-805 RIGVFRDSIGELEP
+805 RIGVFQDSIGELEP

-832 LDPHLSPE
+832 LNPRLTPE
-840 QRRRQV
+840 ERRRQV
-846 DRIAVAQVD
+846 DRIEVARVD
-855 REKDLESLNEAQAL
+855 RQKDLKTLNDAQAL

-886 GRGRYLGAREI
+886 GRGRYLGPKEI
-897 RGLVECFLT
+897 RALVECFLT
-906 DSGYGLLRDVP
+906 DSGNGVLREVP
-917 HEGDLVDVTGSGDL
+917 PEDDLVDITGSSDL
-931 LKAMYKAMDTGA
+931 LKTMYAAMDAGV
-943 FPQPRDD
+943 FPHPRDG

-957 GSPTRFSLTASAS
+957 GSPMRACFTASTS
-970 SSSGAPLLSVRHP
+970 SVSGVPLLSVRHP

-994 RSETL
+994 HPERL
-999 QRYGRVR
+999 LRYGRVR
-1006 LPGLPPGSRCLVEV
+1006 LPGLPPGSRHLVEV
-1020 RLARS
+1020 RLART
-1025 DGARSRRELW
+1025 DGTRARRELW
-1035 TTALDVGTMQEVP
+1035 TTAVDIQTMREVP

-1056 SLARGELTGAD
+1056 SLARGELTD
-1067 EPLPPDVDALLT
+1067 VNEPLPADISTSLAEV
-1079 DALEEVQALAALQE
+1079 LEEVQALAAAQE
-1093 RETKRLYEAE
+1093 RTTKQLYEAE
-1103 NTRLAEGRR
+1103 NTRFAAGRR
-1112 ATVSD
+1112 ATVRD
-1117 TFHVKIARAR
+1117 TFQVKIERAR
-1127 RLALQV
+1127 RLAHEV

-1139 RLHESRVTHLETR
+1139 RLHESRVTYLETR

-1160 EGESRFSLST
+1160 ERDSRFSLST

-1176 LVEGA
+1176 LVEEA

>member
-1 MGRTHPATGGV
+1 
-12 PLHDGLL
+12 
-19 LQYIPWGDPT
+19 
-29 EATASQA
+29 
-36 LGEAQHF
+36 
-43 FYDSPEC
+43 
-50 SERIPVPPARQHPV
+50 
-64 PETRGGASRS
+64 
-74 KLPGGIYLFE
+74 
-84 SRADRVR
+84 
-91 MGFALSTGRAAVAP
+91 
-105 QLKRLRDIDD
+105 
-115 GHLLHQALQQYQE
+115 
-128 WYEASPE
+128 
-135 KAAPAFA
+135 
-142 PGDSVRLA
+142 
-150 GTRETFTVHKV
+150 
-161 TPIRDG
+161 
-167 SVQYR
+167 
-172 LRDAAGGRR
+172 

-188 EALPTSAQD
+188 EPLPPRTDD
-197 PEDWILRPPAPAD
+197 PEDWILRSPAPAD

-247 LKLMSSD
+247 LKLMNSD

-284 LRRSSGRR
+284 LRRTSERR

-316 DRFDRQLRVL
+316 DRFDRHLRVL

-340 GDTSE
+340 GDTSK

-360 QLDELS
+360 QLDELVA
-366 ELQPRFDLVIVD
+366 LQPRFDLVIVD

-425 LDEASFPEPKVFEN
+425 LDEASFPELKVFEN
-439 QLEPNRHLNAV
+439 QLEPNRHLNSV
-450 AVGLAEGAADT
+450 AIGLAEGGADT
-461 PDGARSL
+461 ASGAQALR
-468 HSRLMRV
+468 SRLTRMQ
-475 PTSAH
+475 TSTY
-480 GRITARRPE
+480 GRITAQRPE
-489 FGRLRELL
+489 FRRLQELL
-497 RAGAPLS
+497 RTDMPLS
-504 PQQRAD
+504 PQQRAE
-510 ARRCIAELNALAGI
+510 ARRCIAELNALASV

-542 EDVSVRW
+542 EDVAVHW
-549 TPQERAFYDGLH
+549 APQERAFYDDLH

-573 AAAFAA
+573 AAGFAA

-596 LRERFSPP
+596 LRERFSPRL
-604 PAEEEA
+604 AEEEA
-610 AEELLYD
+610 AEELLYESGVVD
-617 SEIVEDSEDAS
+617 DSEDVS
-628 NGSRTRLAASP
+628 PDNRTGTAASP
-639 ASLARELA
+639 ESLARELA
-647 DQADDLSTLRLLLRE
+647 EQADDLSTLRSLLRE
-662 LPVDTKFEQ
+662 LPVDTKFER
-671 FKNML
+671 FADML
-676 HGARTK
+676 RGARAK

-713 HGKTPPAERERI
+713 HGKIPPPERERV

-768 QRIGRLDRFGQQ
+768 QRIGRLDRFGQR

-796 TDIFQRLYT
+796 TDIFQRLYA
-805 RIGVFRDSIGELEP
+805 RIGVFQDSIGELEP

-832 LDPHLSPE
+832 LDPHLTRE
-840 QRRRQV
+840 QRHRQV
-846 DRIAVAQVD
+846 DRIAVARVD
-855 REKDLESLNEAQAL
+855 RNKDLESLNDAQAL

-877 IEGFDETSP
+877 IEGFDDTSP

-897 RGLVECFLT
+897 RGLVECFLD

-917 HEGDLVDVTGSGDL
+917 HEDDLVDVAGSGDL
-931 LKAMYKAMDTGA
+931 LKAMYETMDTGA
-943 FPQPRDD
+943 FPHPRGD

-957 GSPTRFSLTASAS
+957 GSPTRFCLTASAS
-970 SSSGAPLLSVRHP
+970 SASGAPLLSVRHP
-983 LVRTAQWWYDQ
+983 LVRTAQWWYEQHPD
-994 RSETL
+994 L
-999 QRYGRVR
+999 LLRYGRAR
-1006 LPGLPPGSRCLVEV
+1006 LPGLPPGSRYLVEV
-1020 RLARS
+1020 RLART
-1025 DGARSRRELW
+1025 DGTRSRRELW
-1035 TTALDVGTMQEVP
+1035 TTAVDTLAMREVP
-1048 EVGTALLT
+1048 EIGTALLT
-1056 SLARGELTGAD
+1056 SLARGELTGT
-1067 EPLPPDVDALLT
+1067 EGRLPDDVDALIAETL
-1079 DALEEVQALAALQE
+1079 DEVQALAAVQE
-1093 RETKRLYEAE
+1093 RTTKRLYEAE
-1103 NTRLAEGRR
+1103 NTRLTEGRR
-1112 ATVSD
+1112 ATVRD
-1117 TFHVKIARAR
+1117 TFQLKITRAR
-1127 RLALQV
+1127 RLAHEV
-1133 DHPSIR
+1133 AHPSIR

-1152 RDALLAQM
+1152 RDALVAQM
-1160 EGESRFSLST
+1160 ERDSRFSLST

>member
-1 MGRTHPATGGV
+1 
-12 PLHDGLL
+12 
-19 LQYIPWGDPT
+19 
-29 EATASQA
+29 
-36 LGEAQHF
+36 
-43 FYDSPEC
+43 
-50 SERIPVPPARQHPV
+50 
-64 PETRGGASRS
+64 
-74 KLPGGIYLFE
+74 
-84 SRADRVR
+84 
-91 MGFALSTGRAAVAP
+91 MGFALSNGAASIAP
-105 QLKRLRDIDD
+105 QRKRLRDIDD
-115 GHLLHQALQQYQE
+115 DHLLHRALQQYQE
-128 WYEASPE
+128 WCDAAPE
-135 KAAPAFA
+135 KAAPAFN
-142 PGDSVRLA
+142 PGDFVRLA
-150 GTRETFTVHKV
+150 GTRETFTVVKA

-167 SVQYR
+167 SVHYR
-172 LRDAAGGRR
+172 LRDVRGGRR

-188 EALPTSAQD
+188 EELPPGAED
-197 PEDWILRPPAPAD
+197 PEDWIIRPPASAD
-210 RTALA
+210 RTALV

-284 LRRSSGRR
+284 LQRSPGQR

-316 DRFDRQLRVL
+316 DRFDRQLRIL

-360 QLDELS
+360 QLDELA

-425 LDEASFPEPKVFEN
+425 LDEASFPEPRVFEN

-450 AVGLAEGAADT
+450 AVGIAEGRADT
-461 PDGARSL
+461 RDGARAL
-468 HSRLMRV
+468 HSQLMRV
-475 PTSAH
+475 KTSTY

-489 FGRLRELL
+489 FHRLRELL
-497 RAGAPLS
+497 STGEPLP
-504 PQQRAD
+504 PQQRAE
-510 ARRCIAELNALAGI
+510 ARRCIAELNALASI
-524 VNRTRKA
+524 INRTRKA
-531 DTPDRKALREA
+531 DTPDRKATREA
-542 EDVSVRW
+542 EDVAVHW
-549 TPQERAFYDGLH
+549 TPQERAFYDDLH

-596 LRERFSPP
+596 LRERFSPQP
-604 PAEEEA
+604 VEEEA

-617 SEIVEDSEDAS
+617 SEVVDDSKDA
-628 NGSRTRLAASP
+628 P
-639 ASLARELA
+639 ASSGTPTASSAGRLARELA
-647 DQADDLSTLRLLLRE
+647 EQADDLSRLRPLLRD
-662 LPVDTKFEQ
+662 LPVDTKFER
-671 FKNML
+671 FKDML
-676 HGARTK
+676 LGARTK

-700 EERLTPEFKVRVM
+700 AERLTPEFKVRVM

-796 TDIFQRLYT
+796 TDIFQRLYA
-805 RIGVFRDSIGELEP
+805 RIGVFQDSIGELEP

-832 LDPHLSPE
+832 LDPHLSLE

-855 REKDLESLNEAQAL
+855 REKDLERLNEAQAL

-886 GRGRYLGAREI
+886 GRGRYLGPLEI

-906 DSGYGLLRDVP
+906 DSGFGLLRDVRDDD
-917 HEGDLVDVTGSGDL
+917 DLVDVTGSTDL
-931 LKAMYKAMDTGA
+931 LKAMYEAMDAGA
-943 FPQPRDD
+943 FSHPRDD
-950 LLARLKS
+950 LLARLRS
-957 GSPTRFSLTASAS
+957 GSPTQFSLTASAS
-970 SSSGAPLLSVRHP
+970 SSSGTPLLSVRHP
-983 LVRTAQWWYDQ
+983 LVRTAQWWYEQ
-994 RSETL
+994 HPESL
-999 QRYGRVR
+999 LRYGRTR
-1006 LPGLPPGSRCLVEV
+1006 LPGLPPGSCYLVEV
-1020 RLARS
+1020 RLART
-1025 DGARSRRELW
+1025 DGTRSRRELW
-1035 TTALDVGTMQEVP
+1035 TTAIDVETLKEVP
-1048 EVGTALLT
+1048 EIGTALLT
-1056 SLARGELTGAD
+1056 ALARGELVSAD
-1067 EPLPPDVDALLT
+1067 EPLPAGIDTLLT
-1079 DALEEVQALAALQE
+1079 EALEEVQNLAAVQE
-1093 RETKRLYEAE
+1093 RTTKRLYEAE
-1103 NTRLAEGRR
+1103 NTRLAEGRH

-1117 TFHVKIARAR
+1117 TFQLKISRSR
-1127 RLALQV
+1127 RLAHEV
-1133 DHPSIR
+1133 SHPSIR
-1139 RLHESRVTHLETR
+1139 RLYESRTTHLETR

-1160 EGESRFSLST
+1160 EREARFSLST

-1176 LVEGA
+1176 LVEGE

>member
-1 MGRTHPATGGV
+1 M
-12 PLHDGLL
+12 PLDDDRLR
-19 LQYIPWGDPT
+19 LQYIPW
-29 EATASQA
+29 EALDGTTLDGLS
-36 LGEAQHF
+36 EAQHF
-43 FYDSPEC
+43 FYDSPER
-50 SERIPVPPARQHPV
+50 SERIPVPAPRQQPV
-64 PETRGGASRS
+64 PQAHGGNTRSD
-74 KLPGGIYLFE
+74 LPRGIYVFE
-84 SRADRVR
+84 SRANRILV
-91 MGFALSTGRAAVAP
+91 GFALSKGAAARAP

-115 GHLLHQALQQYQE
+115 GHLLHRALLQYRD
-128 WYEASPE
+128 WCTAVPE
-135 KAAPAFA
+135 EVTPAFVR
-142 PGDSVRLA
+142 GDLVRLA
-150 GTRETFTVHKV
+150 GGRETFTVVKV
-161 TPIRDG
+161 TPTRDG
-167 SVQYR
+167 GVQYR
-172 LRDAAGGRR
+172 LQDASGGRSR

-188 EALPTSAQD
+188 EALPPSSDD

-284 LRRSSGRR
+284 LRRTPGRR

-316 DRFDRQLRVL
+316 DRFDRDLRVL
-326 DKEGMAELVELFRS
+326 DKDGMAKLVELFRS

-360 QLDELS
+360 QLDELAD
-366 ELQPRFDLVIVD
+366 LQPRFDLVIVD

-450 AVGLAEGAADT
+450 AVGIAEGGADT
-461 PDGARSL
+461 TDGARAL

-475 PTSAH
+475 QTSTY
-480 GRITARRPE
+480 GKITARRPE
-489 FGRLRELL
+489 FRRLRELL
-497 RAGAPLS
+497 GTGEPLS
-504 PQQRAD
+504 PRQRAE
-510 ARRCIAELNALAGI
+510 ARRCIAELNALAGV

-542 EDVSVRW
+542 EDVAVRW
-549 TPQERAFYDGLH
+549 TSQERAFYDGLH
-561 AWCLERAARSGM
+561 AWCLERAARSGT
-573 AAAFAA
+573 AAGFAA

-596 LRERFSPP
+596 LRERFSPR

-610 AEELLYD
+610 SEELLYG
-617 SEIVEDSEDAS
+617 SEVVDDSEDPP
-628 NGSRTRLAASP
+628 NGSPTRSAALP
-639 ASLARELA
+639 ESLARELVE
-647 DQADDLSTLRLLLRE
+647 QADDLSTLRPLLRE
-662 LPVDTKFEQ
+662 LPVDTKFER
-671 FKNML
+671 FKEML
-676 HGARTK
+676 RGARTK

-780 HEKIFIFNMQV
+780 HDKIFIFNMQV

-796 TDIFQRLYT
+796 TDIFQRLYA
-805 RIGVFRDSIGELEP
+805 RIGVFQDSIGELEP

-846 DRIAVAQVD
+846 DRIAVARVD

-886 GRGRYLGAREI
+886 GRGRYLGPQEI

-917 HEGDLVDVTGSGDL
+917 HEDDLVDVAGSSDL
-931 LKAMYKAMDTGA
+931 LKAMYEAMDTGA
-943 FPQPRDD
+943 FPHPRGD
-950 LLARLKS
+950 LLGRLRS
-957 GSPTRFSLTASAS
+957 GSPTRFCLTASAS
-970 SSSGAPLLSVRHP
+970 SASGAPLLSVRHP
-983 LVRTAQWWYDQ
+983 LVRTAQWWYEQ
-994 RSETL
+994 HPEPL
-999 QRYGRVR
+999 LRYGRAR
-1006 LPGLPPGSRCLVEV
+1006 LPGLPPGSHYLVEV
-1020 RLARS
+1020 RLAHT
-1025 DGARSRRELW
+1025 DGTRSRRELW
-1035 TTALDVGTMQEVP
+1035 TTAVDMRTMQEVP

-1056 SLARGELTGAD
+1056 SLARGELASAD
-1067 EPLPPDVDALLT
+1067 EPLPAGAGMLLT
-1079 DALEEVQALAALQE
+1079 EALEEVQALAAVQE
-1093 RETKRLYEAE
+1093 RTTKRLYEAE

-1117 TFHVKIARAR
+1117 TFHVKISRSR
-1127 RLALQV
+1127 RLAHEV
-1133 DHPSIR
+1133 SHPSIR
-1139 RLHESRVTHLETR
+1139 RLYESRATHLETR

-1160 EGESRFSLST
+1160 ERDARFSLST

-1176 LVEGA
+1176 LVGGD